1 MSDRTPR
8 HVAIIMDGNGRWAE
22 ARGLARI
29 RGHAAGVESVRTITR
44 YCARKNI
51 DQLTLY
57 AFSEENW
64 KRPKREVAL
73 LMRLL
78 RRFLVRER
86 REIMDNA
93 IRLTA
98 IGRLGRLPNDVR
110 AQLDKTRELS
120 RDNDGMVLNLALS
133 YGGRQELLDAM
144 QAIARKVQRGELEPD
159 DITEELVTAHLYQP
173 DMPPPDLLIRTAG
186 EYRVSNFLLW
196 QLSYTELF
204 VTDECW
210 PDFREENLDR
220 AFAAYAARER
230 KFGGLPAS

>member
-1 MSDRTPR
+1 MSSEGRPR

-22 ARGLARI
+22 ARGMARI

-44 YCARKNI
+44 YCARQKI

-98 IGRLGRLPNDVR
+98 IGRLNRLPNDV
-110 AQLDKTRELS
+110 
-120 RDNDGMVLNLALS
+120 
-133 YGGRQELLDAM
+133 
-144 QAIARKVQRGELEPD
+144 P
-159 DITEELVTAHLYQP
+159 TAW
-173 DMPPPDLLIRTAG
+173 
-186 EYRVSNFLLW
+186 S
-196 QLSYTELF
+196 
-204 VTDECW
+204 
-210 PDFREENLDR
+210 
-220 AFAAYAARER
+220 
-230 KFGGLPAS
+230 